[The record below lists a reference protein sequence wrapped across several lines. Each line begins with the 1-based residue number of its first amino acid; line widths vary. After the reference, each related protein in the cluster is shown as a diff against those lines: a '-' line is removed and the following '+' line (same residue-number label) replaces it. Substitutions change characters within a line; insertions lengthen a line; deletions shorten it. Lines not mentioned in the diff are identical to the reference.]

1 MGRRSK
7 TLVVLA
13 TLIGTFLAALDATV
27 VGTAMPTIIGELGGL
42 PLYPWAF
49 ASYLLAATVTG
60 PVFGK
65 LSDTYGRKP
74 VYLVGIFLFLLGSA
88 LAGASQSMAAL
99 IAFRTLQGLGAGAVQ
114 PVAITIVG
122 DIFELEARA
131 RIQGLFGAV
140 WGISAILGPAVGG
153 LLTDLVSWRWVF
165 YLNIPFG
172 LAAAVLLA
180 LTLTESFERRR
191 RKVDY
196 LGTALLTGGLVAV
209 LLALLG
215 EPGITAGGVAMFVG
229 GVAML
234 ALFVFVEGR
243 AEDPIV
249 PPDMFRDRIL
259 SVSAFGNLALGGVLL
274 GVSVYV
280 PLFVQGS
287 LGGTALTAGAAVAS
301 LSIGW
306 PVGSFVG
313 GRMLLRTGYRA
324 TLLLGSAPAIDPMP
338 CSAAP
343 AENSPASSLS
353 EKRAATAALSPPT
366 SVSCRTS
373 SPPLSTSLK
382 SGGCGRSSSASSRPG
397 SAMLGLAGDEV
408 GRCAPREE
416 GRGGHAG
423 DAEDEQDPEGRG
435 ERGGEGAGELLV
447 SRFGDAGADGR
458 LQYGVGVREQTSQ
471 RRVPL
476 RHAPYGGPV
485 AVAEGGVE
493 QRAHHGDPE
502 RAPHRPE
509 EHDGGGRH
517 PAPPPGHGV
526 LDAHEVA
533 RAREAET

>member
-1 MGRRSK
+1 LGLSKRRK

-42 PLYPWAF
+42 SLYPWAF

-74 VYLVGIFLFLLGSA
+74 VYLAGIFLFLLGSV
-88 LAGASQSMAAL
+88 LAGTSQSMAAL

-165 YLNIPFG
+165 YLNVPFG
-172 LAAAVLLA
+172 LVAAALLA
-180 LTLTESFERRR
+180 LTLTESFERRE
-191 RKVDY
+191 RKMDY

-215 EPGITAGGVAMFVG
+215 GGGTGLSSGSLWLFLGGVAALG
-229 GVAML
+229 
-234 ALFVFVEGR
+234 LFVFVEGR
-243 AEDPIV
+243 AEDPII
-249 PPDMFRDRIL
+249 PLDLFRDRIL
-259 SVSAFGNLALGGVLL
+259 SVSAFGNLAMGGVLL

-287 LGGTALTAGAAVAS
+287 LGGTALTAGAVVAS

-313 GRMLLRTGYRA
+313 GRMLLKTGYRA
-324 TLLLGSAPAIDPMP
+324 TLLLGSALVAAGSALCVPMARDTTLAYVVLAVVVIGLGLGFSSTSYLVSVQNAVP
-338 CSAAP
+338 WRRRGVATSSVVFFRTVGGSLGVAAMG
-343 AENSPASSLS
+343 ALLNASLDDRY
-353 EKRAATAALSPPT
+353 RAAVGRVAEGDAALGRLLSDPNALLQPAVRSRIPDAAYSELAGALAAALSPAFWVLLAFG
-366 SVSCRTS
+366 VS
-373 SPPLSTSLK
+373 SL
-382 SGGCGRSSSASSRPG
+382 AAAAFFPAG
-397 SAMLGLAGDEV
+397 SAKDLV
-408 GRCAPREE
+408 
-416 GRGGHAG
+416 RGK
-423 DAEDEQDPEGRG
+423 AE
-435 ERGGEGAGELLV
+435 
-447 SRFGDAGADGR
+447 
-458 LQYGVGVREQTSQ
+458 
-471 RRVPL
+471 
-476 RHAPYGGPV
+476 
-485 AVAEGGVE
+485 
-493 QRAHHGDPE
+493 HG
-502 RAPHRPE
+502 
-509 EHDGGGRH
+509 
-517 PAPPPGHGV
+517 
-526 LDAHEVA
+526 
-533 RAREAET
+533 

>member
-1 MGRRSK
+1 MGFSRRRK

-74 VYLVGIFLFLLGSA
+74 VYLAGIFLFLLGSV

-99 IAFRTLQGLGAGAVQ
+99 IAFRTVQGLGAGAVQ
-114 PVAITIVG
+114 PVAITIIG
-122 DIFELEARA
+122 DIFELETRA

-140 WGISAILGPAVGG
+140 WGTSAVVGPAVGG
-153 LLTDLVSWRWVF
+153 LLTDLISWRWVF
-165 YLNIPFG
+165 YLNLPFG
-172 LAAAVLLA
+172 LVAAVLLA
-180 LTLTESFERRR
+180 LTLTESFERRQ

-215 EPGITAGGVAMFVG
+215 EPGVTATGVALFGG

-249 PPDMFRDRIL
+249 PPDMFQDRIL

-287 LGGTALTAGAAVAS
+287 LGGTALTAGAVVAS

-313 GRMLLRTGYRA
+313 GRMLLKTGYRA
-324 TLLLGSAPAIDPMP
+324 TLILGSVLVASGAALCVPMDRATSLTYVVVAVVVIGLGLGFSSTSYLVSVQNAVPWRRRGVATSSVVFFRTVGGSLGVAVMGALLNASLGDRYGAAVGRVAEGDAALERLLSDPNALLQPAVRSRIPE
-338 CSAAP
+338 P
-343 AENSPASSLS
+343 AYAELAGALS
-353 EKRAATAALSPPT
+353 AALSPAFW
-366 SVSCRTS
+366 V
-373 SPPLSTSLK
+373 
-382 SGGCGRSSSASSRPG
+382 
-397 SAMLGLAGDEV
+397 
-408 GRCAPREE
+408 
-416 GRGGHAG
+416 
-423 DAEDEQDPEGRG
+423 
-435 ERGGEGAGELLV
+435 LLV
-447 SRFGDAGADGR
+447 F
-458 LQYGVGVREQTSQ
+458 GVGSV
-471 RRVPL
+471 
-476 RHAPYGGPV
+476 V
-485 AVAEGGVE
+485 AAAFFPRGAAADLVTT
-493 QRAHHGDPE
+493 
-502 RAPHRPE
+502 
-509 EHDGGGRH
+509 
-517 PAPPPGHGV
+517 
-526 LDAHEVA
+526 
-533 RAREAET
+533 EAEHG

>member
-1 MGRRSK
+1 MGRRRK
-7 TLVVLA
+7 ALVVLA
-13 TLIGTFLAALDATV
+13 TLVGTFLAALDATV

-74 VYLVGIFLFLLGSA
+74 VYLAGIALFLLGSA

-153 LLTDLVSWRWVF
+153 LLTDLASWRWVF

-172 LAAAVLLA
+172 LVAAILLA
-180 LTLTESFERRR
+180 ATLTESFERRDR
-191 RKVDY
+191 RVDY

-215 EPGITAGGVAMFVG
+215 EPGLSAYRLLMFSGGV
-229 GVAML
+229 VAL
-234 ALFVFVEGR
+234 VIFVFVER
-243 AEDPIV
+243 WAEDPIV
-249 PPDMFRDRIL
+249 PLDLFEDRIL
-259 SVSAFGNLALGGVLL
+259 SVSAVGNLAMGGVLL

-313 GRMLLRTGYRA
+313 GRMLLRTGYRT
-324 TLLLGSAPAIDPMP
+324 TLLLGSGLVAAGSAMCVPMDRGTTLPYVVIAVVVVGLGLGFSSTSYLVSVQNAVPWRRRGVATSSVVFFRTVGGSVGVAIMG
-338 CSAAP
+338 ALL
-343 AENSPASSLS
+343 NSSLG
-353 EKRAATAALSPPT
+353 ERYAAAVDRAAGGDAALARLLSDPNAVLQPAVRARIPEAAYAELAGALSAALSPAFWVLLVFGLS
-366 SVSCRTS
+366 SV
-373 SPPLSTSLK
+373 
-382 SGGCGRSSSASSRPG
+382 A
-397 SAMLGLAGDEV
+397 AA
-408 GRCAPREE
+408 AFFPR
-416 GRGGHAG
+416 GA
-423 DAEDEQDPEGRG
+423 AED
-435 ERGGEGAGELLV
+435 LV
-447 SRFGDAGADGR
+447 SR
-458 LQYGVGVREQTSQ
+458 
-471 RRVPL
+471 
-476 RHAPYGGPV
+476 
-485 AVAEGGVE
+485 
-493 QRAHHGDPE
+493 
-502 RAPHRPE
+502 
-509 EHDGGGRH
+509 
-517 PAPPPGHGV
+517 
-526 LDAHEVA
+526 
-533 RAREAET
+533 EAEHG